1 MFIIPEH
8 NIFQG
13 DQNRQTA
20 LDGFVVQYIFDR
32 NFLKKLIGKP
42 EYATDLSATPSNLNC
57 LGFSK
62 IVLIRCIA
70 MR

>member
-13 DQNRQTA
+13 NQKSHTA
-20 LDGFVVQYIFDR
+20 DLDGLVVQYIFDR
-32 NFLKKLIGKP
+32 NFLKNYERK
-42 EYATDLSATPSNLNC
+42 YATDLSARPSNLNC

-62 IVLIRCIA
+62 IVSLSCIA